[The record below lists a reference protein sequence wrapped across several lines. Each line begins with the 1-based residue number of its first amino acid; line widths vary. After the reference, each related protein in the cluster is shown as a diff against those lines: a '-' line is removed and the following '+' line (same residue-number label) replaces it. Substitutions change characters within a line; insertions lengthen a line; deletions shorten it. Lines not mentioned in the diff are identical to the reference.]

1 MNIFIIIPVYNEAKV
16 IDALSNLK
24 KFPHYK
30 VVIVDDD
37 STDNPDFKKLITPF
51 TLITHS
57 INLGQG
63 AALQTG
69 MEYAL
74 SKNADIVVHF
84 DADGQHDYDE
94 IENIIYPIMMGFSD
108 VVIGSRFLN
117 NKKNNSSLKIPFIK
131 FIVLKIARY
140 VQYVF
145 TGKLLS
151 DSQNGFRAFS
161 NKATS
166 LIRISENRMAHAIE
180 IIQLIKKNKLTIIEV
195 PVIISYTEYSIQK
208 GQKIVNGMFII
219 FCLVRKAIS
228 ERFVVVTLLIFIC
241 SLVLIKYLIRNI
253 GFLDLVLFVSFFT
266 SLSYLII
273 ILNKKFMNKKIK
285 KTNTIRSLA
294 IQNLKNFK
302 SIF

>member
-30 VVIVDDD
+30 VVIVDDA
-37 STDNPDFKKLITPF
+37 STDNPDFKKFSFPF

-74 SKNADIVVHF
+74 SKNADVVVHF
-84 DADGQHDYDE
+84 DADGQHDYNE
-94 IENIIYPIMMGFSD
+94 IENIIYPIKMGFSD

-117 NKKNNSSLKIPFIK
+117 KKNNSSLKIPFVK

-161 NKATS
+161 NKAAS

-180 IIQLIKKNKLTIIEV
+180 IIQLIKKNKLSLIEV

-208 GQKIVNGMFII
+208 GQKIVNGLFII
-219 FCLVRKAIS
+219 LCLFRKAIS
-228 ERFVVVTLLIFIC
+228 ERLVVVTVLIFIL
-241 SLVLIKYLIRNI
+241 SLIVIKYLLRNI
-253 GFLDLVLFVSFFT
+253 EFFDLVLLVSFFS
-266 SLSYLII
+266 SLFYLII
-273 ILNKKFMNKKIK
+273 ILNKKGINKKIK

-294 IQNLKNFK
+294 IQNLQSFK

>member
-1 MNIFIIIPVYNEAKV
+1 MNIYIIIPVYNEAKV

-30 VVIVDDD
+30 VVIVDDA
-37 STDNPDFKKLITPF
+37 SIDNPDFKKFSFPF

-74 SKNADIVVHF
+74 SKNADVVVHF
-84 DADGQHDYDE
+84 DADGQHDYNE
-94 IENIIYPIMMGFSD
+94 IENIICPIKMGFSD

-117 NKKNNSSLKIPFIK
+117 YKKNNLSLKIPFVK

-161 NKATS
+161 NEATS
-166 LIRISENRMAHAIE
+166 LVRISENRMAHAIE
-180 IIQLIKKNKLTIIEV
+180 IIQLIKKNKLSLIEV
-195 PVIISYTEYSIQK
+195 PVIISYSEYSIQK
-208 GQKIVNGMFII
+208 GQKIVNGLFII
-219 FCLVRKAIS
+219 FCLLRKAIY
-228 ERFVVVTLLIFIC
+228 ERLVVVTVLIFIF
-241 SLVLIKYLIRNI
+241 SLILIKYLIRNI
-253 GFLDLVLFVSFFT
+253 GFLDLVLFVSFFS
-266 SLSYLII
+266 SLAYLII
-273 ILNKKFMNKKIK
+273 ILNKKGMNKKIK
-285 KTNTIRSLA
+285 KTNTIRSFAL
-294 IQNLKNFK
+294 QNLQSFK